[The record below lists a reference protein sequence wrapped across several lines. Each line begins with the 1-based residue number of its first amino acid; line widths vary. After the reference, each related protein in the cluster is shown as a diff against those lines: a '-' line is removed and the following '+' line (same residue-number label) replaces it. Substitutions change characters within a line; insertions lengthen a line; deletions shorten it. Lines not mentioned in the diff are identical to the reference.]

1 MNPRKQF
8 CLNTEPT
15 HEYFKEIFQRI
26 ELMWKINNGCSMKAN
41 PKKKMKF
48 RGTFSPFELARDL
61 VSPTPKA
68 LPQRLSVCSKLI
80 YFSSFNPKRTIQP
93 SILTNREKAW
103 KNNIAEMQNSIV
115 QFNRTQKSR
124 CYKKCF
130 DIYLACFNFHLISF
144 NRVDHGVSWLKK
156 S

>member
-1 MNPRKQF
+1 M
-8 CLNTEPT
+8 
-15 HEYFKEIFQRI
+15 
-26 ELMWKINNGCSMKAN
+26 
-41 PKKKMKF
+41 MKF

-61 VSPTPKA
+61 VSPTPEG

-80 YFSSFNPKRTIQP
+80 HFSSFNPKRTIQP

-103 KNNIAEMQNSIV
+103 KNNMAEMQNSIV

-130 DIYLACFNFHLISF
+130 YIYLACFNFHLISF
-144 NRVDHGVSWLKK
+144 NRVDHGVRWLKK
-156 S
+156 SWTMHFEFKIHLQIVLPQIKKKESFYHSCQSESKAKRNTVN